1 MTWIAKAS
9 SPKPLRLVEK
19 GVLKNYLLTRQPVR
33 GYEGSNGRARLPG
46 SYGASAAAISN
57 LFVSTSDTTSRPPT

>member
-1 MTWIAKAS
+1 M
-9 SPKPLRLVEK
+9 PKPLRLIEK

-46 SYGASAAAISN
+46 SFGANAAGISN
-57 LFVSTSDTTSRPPT
+57 LFVSSQRGGAGRPS